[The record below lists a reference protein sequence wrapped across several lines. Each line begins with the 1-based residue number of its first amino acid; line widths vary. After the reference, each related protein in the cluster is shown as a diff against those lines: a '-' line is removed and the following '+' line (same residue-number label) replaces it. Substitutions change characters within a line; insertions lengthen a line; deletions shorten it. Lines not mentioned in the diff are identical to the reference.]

1 MRGISSFGK
10 IRGYAKKVLVA
21 AGAGNNGGDGLAVG
35 RILALKG
42 HKVDFFMA
50 GNQDKVTKEVEEQ
63 LKILR
68 NLGFSIQSKLKDA
81 EYDMVIDALLGI
93 GLSREVSG
101 DYADAADKINQL
113 KSKGAYICGVDI
125 PSGICADTGRVL
137 GCARQSRS
145 YSGFC
150 LCKKR
155 PSFISGQNLLWE
167 AGGGGYRHS

>member
-1 MRGISSFGK
+1 MKYAVKAAEMKAYDEYTINKIGIPSIVLMERAALCVVFHLSEKLGDT
-10 IRGYAKKVLVA
+10 AKKVLVA

-113 KSKGAYICGVDI
+113 KSKGAYI
-125 PSGICADTGRVL
+125 
-137 GCARQSRS
+137 
-145 YSGFC
+145 
-150 LCKKR
+150 
-155 PSFISGQNLLWE
+155 
-167 AGGGGYRHS
+167 